1 MPGYEKPVSVN
12 ILIKSANYIT
22 YIVYVYIIYI
32 GGERERERERERGRF
47 SLNSSSFPLT
57 SLFIQL
63 SA

>member
-32 GGERERERERERGRF
+32 GGERERERERGRF